1 MPDVDVNATIRSKRF
16 AVLLV
21 FAAAVGLIVSLA
33 AWAFLEVVHYA
44 QVGIY
49 TDLPKQLGYHN
60 GAPLWWPLPM
70 LVVAGLVTAFAIVR
84 LPGRGGHVPADGL
97 AGGATDPVDLP
108 GILLAA
114 LATIGLGV
122 VLGPEAPLIAL
133 GAGLGIICVRLVRRD
148 APPQLA
154 TVIAAAGTFAAV
166 SMIFGSPL
174 IAAVLMIEIA
184 GLGGAQLKLLL
195 LPGLLAAG
203 IGSLVSIGMGS
214 FTGLSTSAYA
224 LAPLTLPAFSRPTA
238 AEFGWTIL
246 LAAAMAVGC
255 FAVFRFARLLLPL
268 LTTRRFIALPLAGL
282 AIGGLAIAF
291 DQSSGRSVNEVL
303 FSGQDGLPALVA
315 NAGTWSL
322 SALALLIAF
331 KGVAWGIS
339 LAGFRGGPTFPALFL
354 GAAGGIMASHL
365 PGFSLT
371 VGVGVGMAAAVVAV
385 LELPLS
391 AVVIG
396 LLLTSKAGVGQ
407 SPLII
412 VGVVTA
418 YAAKAVLAGI
428 GSADRP
434 APEAERP
441 AVPAEPRPTTLAAS

>member
-1 MPDVDVNATIRSKRF
+1 MADIDLNATLRSKRF

-21 FAAAVGLIVSLA
+21 FAAIIGVIVSLA
-33 AWAFLEVVHYA
+33 AWGFLELIHYVE
-44 QVGIY
+44 VGVY
-49 TDLPKQLGYHN
+49 TDLPKSLGYDG
-60 GAPLWWPLPM
+60 GAPLWWPLPW
-70 LVVAGLVTAFAIVR
+70 LAIAGLVTAFAIVR
-84 LPGRGGHVPADGL
+84 LPGNGGHVPAEGL
-97 AGGATDPVDLP
+97 KGGATNPVDLP

-114 LATIGLGV
+114 LATISLGV

-133 GAGLGIICVRLVRRD
+133 GAGLGALSVRLVRKD
-148 APPQLA
+148 APPQLE

-184 GLGGAQLKLLL
+184 GLGGAQLKLVL

-203 IGSLVSIGMGS
+203 VGSLVSIGMGS

-224 LAPLTLPAFSRPTA
+224 LAPLTLPHFSQPTA
-238 AEFGWTIL
+238 AEFGWTII
-246 LAAAMAVGC
+246 LAVAVTAGC
-255 FAVFRFARLLLPL
+255 LVVLRLGKALVPVLG
-268 LTTRRFIALPLAGL
+268 TRRFVALPLAGL
-282 AIGGLAIAF
+282 ALGGLAIAF
-291 DQSSGRSVNEVL
+291 SKSSGRSFNEVL
-303 FSGQDGLPALVA
+303 FSGQDALPSLAA

-322 SALALLIAF
+322 SALALLIVF
-331 KGVAWGIS
+331 KGIAWGIS

-365 PGFSLT
+365 PGYALT
-371 VGVGVGMAAAVVAV
+371 PAVGVGMAVAVVAV

-391 AVVIG
+391 AVIIG

-412 VGVVTA
+412 VGVVVA
-418 YAAKAVLAGI
+418 YPVKVALANLGRVGRETQPQPAAVQPEPASRAV
-428 GSADRP
+428 
-434 APEAERP
+434 
-441 AVPAEPRPTTLAAS
+441 AAR